1 MSAVL
6 RIVAAGP
13 AVSLQDRG
21 RRGARRYGVS
31 LSGPM
36 DWASHALALR
46 LAGEAADR
54 PAFEFGPGGMTVAAE
69 NAALRIAVAG
79 PGAGGVLSRG
89 GMRSVLPAPFA
100 CVLEPGEELAV
111 RPGLDGS
118 WGTLAVRGLRAG
130 DPVLG
135 SYATNLRTGIGP
147 PRPDKGTLYPC
158 APVAPEP
165 PTPYDEPLPRLHGES
180 GFVIRLLRA
189 PQTHLFEP
197 TSLEALVREP
207 FTVTRQRDRMG
218 GRIEGPSLVAESHD
232 IVSDALVQG
241 AIQVPGDGQPIVQT
255 ADAAP
260 TGGYPKIAVVA
271 RADLPLLVQAR
282 APCPVRFRWIE
293 VDTARAAAH
302 ELEKRI
308 RTTGPRRRNPL
319 DPDFLRAFS
328 I

>member
-1 MSAVL
+1 MTAGL

-13 AVSLQDRG
+13 AVSLQDQG
-21 RRGARRYGVS
+21 RRGARRFGVS

-46 LAGEAADR
+46 LVGSGADA
-54 PAFEFGPGGMTVAAE
+54 PAFEFGPGGVTVEAE
-69 NAALRIAVAG
+69 GAPVRLAVAG
-79 PGAGGVLSRG
+79 PGAGGVLTRAG
-89 GMRSVLPAPFA
+89 LRSVLPAPFGL
-100 CVLEPGEELAV
+100 VLEPGDRLAV

-118 WGTLAVRGLRAG
+118 WGTLAAGGLDAG

-135 SYATNLRTGIGP
+135 SHATNLRTGLGP
-147 PRPDKGTLYPC
+147 PRPDAGSLYAC
-158 APVAPEP
+158 APAPSEP
-165 PTPYDEPLPRLHGES
+165 PTLYTEPLPRPDALT
-180 GFVIRLLRA
+180 IRLLEA
-189 PQTHLFEP
+189 PQTHLFDE
-197 TSLEALVREP
+197 TSLQAFVSET

-218 GRIEGPSLVAESHD
+218 GRVEGTPLRARSHD

-282 APCPVRFRWIE
+282 APCPVTFRWITVE
-293 VDTARAAAH
+293 QGREAAKA
-302 ELEKRI
+302 LEAAVANVA
-308 RTTGPRRRNPL
+308 PRRRAPL
-319 DPDFLRAFS
+319 DETFLRAFS
-328 I
+328 V